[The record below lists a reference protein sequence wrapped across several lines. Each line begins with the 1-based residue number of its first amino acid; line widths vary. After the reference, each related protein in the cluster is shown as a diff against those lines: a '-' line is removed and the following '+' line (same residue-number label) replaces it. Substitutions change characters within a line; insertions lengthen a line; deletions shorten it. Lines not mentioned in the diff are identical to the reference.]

1 MQVTIGCVQFAP
13 AKAKVQENL
22 DKIGEYVL
30 QAAGEGADLVL
41 FPESSPS
48 GYFLEGGVLEC
59 ALSADELGRELQ
71 NRLSGLDRPIDVA
84 LGFYEID
91 GKDLYNSAAYFEVSR
106 EEVRLVHRY
115 RKFFLPTY
123 GVFDEERFVGRGR
136 DLGVFQT
143 RFGTVGL
150 LICEDVWHSILPALS
165 AVAGATV
172 LLVPSAS
179 PARGFKE
186 NEPDNLLRYDALL
199 QSIAEEHGVVCVN
212 AQLCGFEGGKGF
224 IGGSQVV
231 DPFGTVVGK
240 GPVNEEHLLLCQLD
254 LDLIPLARASSPL
267 LSDLRACWGDISRIV
282 SQLEH

>member
-22 DKIGEYVL
+22 DTIGEYIL
-30 QAAGEGADLVL
+30 QAAGAGADLVL
-41 FPESSPS
+41 FPESAVS

-59 ALSADELGRELQ
+59 ALSVDALGQ
-71 NRLSGLDRPIDVA
+71 NLGKRLSALGGKIDVA

-91 GKDLYNSAAYFEVSR
+91 GKDLYNSAAYFEIDR
-106 EEVRLVHRY
+106 GEVKLVHRY

-143 RFGTVGL
+143 RFGTVGF
-150 LICEDVWHSILPALS
+150 LICEDVWHSILPTLT
-165 AVAGATV
+165 AVAGAGI

-179 PARGFKE
+179 PARGFQSD
-186 NEPDNLLRYDALL
+186 EPDNLLRYDTLL
-199 QSIAEEHGVVCVN
+199 RSISEEHGVVCVN
-212 AQLCGFEGGKGF
+212 SQLCGFEGGKGF

-240 GPVNEEHLLLCQLD
+240 GPVNEEHLLLCEVD
-254 LDLIPLARASSPL
+254 LDLISLARANSPL
-267 LSDLRACWGDISRIV
+267 LSDLRACWGDISRIAG
-282 SQLEH
+282 QLEH